1 MHVLDAIRT
10 RRSIGKTTGQV
21 PTRAQVE
28 QVLEA
33 ATFAPNHHVTNPWR
47 FVVIA
52 GDERGEF
59 GKISA
64 QSKLRRM
71 AAAGRSIEGEEERL
85 IAKAY
90 RAPVIIA
97 IVIEPAPNAV
107 EIEEIEAGAAAAQN
121 MCLAAHALG
130 LCTVWRTGDAAY
142 DPDVVRWLG
151 FAEGSYIIGFIYLG
165 YPAIE
170 KERLPPTPFS
180 ELTTWRGWQ
189 AADA

>member
-1 MHVLDAIRT
+1 MHVLEAIRT
-10 RRSIGKTTGQV
+10 RRSIGKTTDQL
-21 PTRAQVE
+21 PTRE
-28 QVLEA
+28 QIEQILEA

-59 GKISA
+59 GRVSA

-71 AAAGRSIEGEEERL
+71 AAGGRSIEGEEAKL

-97 IVIEPAPNAV
+97 LVVEPGPTAV

-121 MCLAAHALG
+121 MCLAAHAMG
-130 LCTVWRTGDAAY
+130 MCTVWRTGDAAY

-151 FAEGSYIIGFIYLG
+151 FAEGTTIIGFIYLG
-165 YPAIE
+165 FPAIT
-170 KERLPPTPFS
+170 KDRVPPTPFH

-189 AADA
+189 DGHA